1 MKLIDAL
8 KNRERGAVIKHD
20 HFFSVYD
27 SHLYQYKNKSDLK
40 VLEIGVYNGGSLYM
54 WKKYFPQAK
63 IVGIDRDWETYT
75 LKK

>member
-27 SHLYQYKNKSDLK
+27 SHLYQYKDKSVFTQGLFIKPTD
-40 VLEIGVYNGGSLYM
+40 I
-54 WKKYFPQAK
+54 
-63 IVGIDRDWETYT
+63 
-75 LKK
+75 